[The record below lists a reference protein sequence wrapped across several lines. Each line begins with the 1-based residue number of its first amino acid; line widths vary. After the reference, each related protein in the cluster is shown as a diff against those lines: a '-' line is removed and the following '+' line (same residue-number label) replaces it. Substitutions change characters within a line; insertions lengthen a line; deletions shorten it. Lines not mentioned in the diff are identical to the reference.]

1 MRRIA
6 LLHTFWFGILSVLVV
21 LGLTIGL
28 DQATHTVA
36 GDIVAL
42 VYFGLY
48 GLYCLQ
54 NYLGCREYHCMITS
68 PGFLLA
74 AVLMLL
80 RVTGLFDHGF
90 GIPYLVFALAALI
103 GHGLEW
109 RYWKHTGSRFRAT

>member
-1 MRRIA
+1 MRRMAWLHAFWGGVISA
-6 LLHTFWFGILSVLVV
+6 LVI
-21 LGLTIGL
+21 LGLNIVL
-28 DQATHTVA
+28 DQVTHTVA
-36 GDIVAL
+36 GGIVAL

-54 NYLGCREYHCMITS
+54 NYFRCREYHCMITG

-74 AVLMLL
+74 AALMVL

-90 GIPYLVFALAALI
+90 GLPYLVFALAALI

-109 RYWKHTGSRFRAT
+109 RYWKHTGSRFRTA